1 MSRQLVLISHGKFC
15 EELKKSTE
23 MIMGPQED
31 IYTLPL
37 LPEDG
42 TETYKQKFLTVT
54 DSLNDFVVLC
64 DLLGGTPANII
75 SKLIMEGQ
83 QITLYAGMNL
93 PMVIEFI
100 NSQMIGSEPEFVRAG
115 CESIVSVNELINGIA
130 EEKE

>member
-23 MIMGPQED
+23 MIMGPQKD

-130 EEKE
+130 EEEE

>member
-115 CESIVSVNELINGIA
+115 CESIVSVNELIKA
-130 EEKE
+130 L

>member
-83 QITLYAGMNL
+83 QITLYAGVNL

-130 EEKE
+130 EEEE

>member
-83 QITLYAGMNL
+83 QITLYAGVNL
-93 PMVIEFI
+93 PMIIEFI

-130 EEKE
+130 EEEE

>member
-115 CESIVSVNELINGIA
+115 CESIVSVNELRLYNLWD
-130 EEKE
+130 

>member
-37 LPEDG
+37 LSEDG

-100 NSQMIGSEPEFVRAG
+100 NSQMIGLEPEFVRAG

-130 EEKE
+130 EEEE

>member
-75 SKLIMEGQ
+75 AKLIMEGQ
-83 QITLYAGMNL
+83 LITLYAGMNL

-130 EEKE
+130 EEEE

>member
-42 TETYKQKFLTVT
+42 TETYKQEFLTVT

-100 NSQMIGSEPEFVRAG
+100 NSQMIGLEPEFVRAG

-130 EEKE
+130 EEEE

>member
-115 CESIVSVNELINGIA
+115 CESIVSVN
-130 EEKE
+130 

>member
-115 CESIVSVNELINGIA
+115 CESNVSVNELINGIA
-130 EEKE
+130 EEEE

>member
-83 QITLYAGMNL
+83 QITLYVGVNL

-130 EEKE
+130 EEEE

>member
-83 QITLYAGMNL
+83 QITLYTGMNL

-130 EEKE
+130 EEEE

>member
-100 NSQMIGSEPEFVRAG
+100 NSQMIGLEPEFVRAG
-115 CESIVSVNELINGIA
+115 CESIVSVNELINVIA
-130 EEKE
+130 EEEE